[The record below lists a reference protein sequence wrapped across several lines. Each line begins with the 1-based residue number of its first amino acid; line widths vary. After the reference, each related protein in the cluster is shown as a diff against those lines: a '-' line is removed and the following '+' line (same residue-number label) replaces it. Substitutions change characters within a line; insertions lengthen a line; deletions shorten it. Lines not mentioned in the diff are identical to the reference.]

1 MNHVAARREGI
12 PLHHTPCPA
21 LGPWA
26 DPGAPPPSGDCQES
40 SQGWHSPSGD
50 ALGARGAG
58 RFFVLGLLV
67 GVMPYHGCK
76 DLGVDSGWA

>member
-1 MNHVAARREGI
+1 MKRVAAGREGI
-12 PLHHTPCPA
+12 PRTTPPSR
-21 LGPWA
+21 PWA
-26 DPGAPPPSGDCQES
+26 DPGAPPQSSDCQES